1 MIGTELAKLEASKPS
16 TCDSIRWLDRA
27 MQSPISESTLDS
39 FRAHVAGANPI
50 AGGVAVAAI
59 SASLGMA
66 LLALTLKV
74 ASRRKDFSGDRARLA
89 KLLQAANKESARL
102 VRYADRDIAAYQ
114 IYRDCLRRKRG
125 INAALRSIIESPLI
139 AAASAARGV
148 EICEEA
154 LHLAPLPVVSDL
166 GAAATVLAGSVR
178 AILLTVDV
186 NLRQLP
192 VAAGLRRRGGKTRR
206 VLERG
211 AVKQLERILKQVGD
225 LLRGY

>member
-1 MIGTELAKLEASKPS
+1 
-16 TCDSIRWLDRA
+16 

-39 FRAHVAGANPI
+39 FRAHVAGAKDPI
-50 AGGVAVAAI
+50 AGGVAVAAV
-59 SASLGMA
+59 SGSLGMA

-114 IYRDCLRRKRG
+114 KYRDCLKRKRG
-125 INAALRSIIESPLI
+125 VETALTSIIESPLI
-139 AAASAARGV
+139 AAASAAKGV
-148 EICEEA
+148 DICEEA
-154 LHLAPLPVVSDL
+154 LHLAPLSVVSDL

-192 VAAGLRRRGGKTRR
+192 LAAGLRRKGGKTRR

-211 AVKQLERILKQVGD
+211 SVKQLERILKQVGD
-225 LLRGY
+225 LLQSY